1 MMALSTIFI
10 NWQVAAA
17 LSALPIAVQ
26 SDIPSTPD
34 GPAIATAEMVTSIIS
49 YSRWDNSPQTIRLC
63 VTGTS
68 ATVGRIESQRLRDG
82 RNIVVVHLAPS
93 AASPTSCEVIY
104 IGQMAPPDRAR
115 LINRLGN
122 STLTLTDADPNC
134 DYGAAFCLHSTSQGL
149 TFDLNIDAVAR
160 SRIRVDP
167 RVLRLGR
174 LGGSQR

>member
-1 MMALSTIFI
+1 MALTTIII

-17 LSALPIAVQ
+17 LSALPVAVQ
-26 SDIPSTPD
+26 SDIPATPD

-49 YSRWDNSPQTIRLC
+49 YSQWDNSPQTIRLC

-68 ATVGRIESQRLRDG
+68 NTVGRIASQRLRDG
-82 RNIVVVHLAPS
+82 RNIVVAHMAPS
-93 AASPTSCEVIY
+93 AASPTSCDAIY

-122 STLTLTDADPNC
+122 STLTLTDADPDC
-134 DYGAAFCLHSTSQGL
+134 EYGAAFCLHATSQGL

-160 SRIRVDP
+160 SRVRIDP

-174 LGGSQR
+174 RRGSLR